1 MAEGWIKLS
10 RQIEDHWLWNKQ
22 PYSWGQAWIDLILLA
37 NHKDEI
43 IPYKGSLITCK
54 RGDVNRSISFLA
66 KRWKWN
72 RKTVQNFLKLL
83 ASDGMVTVNATT
95 HRTTITLVNYDNFQ
109 LQGSTKRTT
118 NRTTKSQQDGQ
129 PSRTFKND
137 KNDKNIYLDI
147 VGHLNQTIGSN
158 YKPDSKKTQSLI
170 DARIREGFTVDDFK
184 TVINKKAAQWLNDP
198 KMSTYLRPETLFGT
212 KFEGY
217 LNEGGSRND
226 TGTESILSKPEYH
239 IPSIHEDGTYW

>member
-37 NHKDEI
+37 NHKDEK
-43 IPYKGSLITCK
+43 IPYKGEIIMCK
-54 RGDVNRSISFLA
+54 RGDVNRSLQFLS
-66 KRWKWN
+66 KRWKWSIH
-72 RKTVQNFLKLL
+72 KVSNFLNLL
-83 ASDGMVTVNATT
+83 ESDEMVKQKRNSKGTV
-95 HRTTITLVNYDNFQ
+95 ITLVNYDNFQ
-109 LQGSTKRTT
+109 VSSNTKGTQKEHKRNTEGT
-118 NRTTKSQQDGQ
+118 LGETY
-129 PSRTFKND
+129 KND
-137 KNDKNIYLDI
+137 KNDKNIYLNI